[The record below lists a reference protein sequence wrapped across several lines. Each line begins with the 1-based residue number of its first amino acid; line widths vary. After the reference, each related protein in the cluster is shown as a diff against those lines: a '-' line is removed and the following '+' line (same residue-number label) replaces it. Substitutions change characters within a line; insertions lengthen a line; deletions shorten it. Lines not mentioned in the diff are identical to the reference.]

1 MICYLTKVNALW
13 VGIGNHLRAS
23 ILDNFQYEGTLTLGI
38 CTQGV
43 NNIQSLNIEHE
54 GTLVVWEYTW
64 LRGNI
69 GTFKVCITLS

>member
-1 MICYLTKVNALW
+1 MSDLLPNQGERT
-13 VGIGNHLRAS
+13 VGRHWEAS
-23 ILDNFQYEGTLTLGI
+23 EGIFQYEGTLTLGI

-43 NNIQSLNIEHE
+43 NNIQSLNIVHE